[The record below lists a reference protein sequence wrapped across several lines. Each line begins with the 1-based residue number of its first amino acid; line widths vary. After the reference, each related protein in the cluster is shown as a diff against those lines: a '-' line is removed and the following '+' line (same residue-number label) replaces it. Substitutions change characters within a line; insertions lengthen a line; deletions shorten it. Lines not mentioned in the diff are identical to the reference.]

1 VIRKLILFAR
11 LARALFKISK
21 NPDDVAQFFI
31 CSDLLARLGAFG
43 QMEAVLRSSTG
54 SVRAIRERTLLSRID
69 LETFKRRPEGTLAR
83 SFADFMV
90 LHKLDPNF
98 YPALEVRS
106 DANYVVLRMRQ
117 MHDIVHVV
125 TGFDTTEEGELGVQ
139 GFLFAQIA
147 SPLSMILV
155 GSAALSLPFHKQEK
169 WVRYM
174 NGVTRGWLLGRSAE
188 LCFAQDWDALWDLPL
203 TEVRRKLGFPAEAF
217 NDERRA
223 AEYQPN
229 SAQDALL
236 PPS

>member
-1 VIRKLILFAR
+1 LIGKILLYAR
-11 LARALFKISK
+11 LARALLKISK

-43 QMEAVLRSSTG
+43 QMEAILRASPG
-54 SVRAIRERTLLSRID
+54 SARAIRERTLLSPID
-69 LETFKRRPEGTLAR
+69 LEVFRRKPQGTLGR
-83 SFADFMV
+83 EFAEFMIRY
-90 LHKLDPNF
+90 KLDPNF
-98 YPALEVRS
+98 YPSLEVRS

-174 NGVTRGWLLGRSAE
+174 NNVTRGWLLGRSAE
-188 LCFAQDWDALWDLPL
+188 LCFAQDWDLLWDLPL
-203 TEVRRKLGFPAEAF
+203 GDVRRKLGFPLEAF
-217 NDERRA
+217 SEERRA
-223 AEYQPN
+223 AEYQAKP
-229 SAQDALL
+229 AQEAAL